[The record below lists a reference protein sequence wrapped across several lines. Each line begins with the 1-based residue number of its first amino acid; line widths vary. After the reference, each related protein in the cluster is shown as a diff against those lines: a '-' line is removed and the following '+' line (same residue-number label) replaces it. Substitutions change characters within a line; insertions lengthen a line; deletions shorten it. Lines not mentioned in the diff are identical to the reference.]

1 MTKKEK
7 QEPVSSKILLI
18 VIVTGLLTFV
28 SGFFLNRLLAKSE
41 PGNKADTAPTMG
53 CNVSVIRLQNYKFI
67 KPLAFIDYDCESEQF
82 TALKYRIN
90 SLIDSYKG
98 TGKLVS
104 ASVYLK
110 LFYNNEWMGIN
121 ENEKYSPGSLMKVPV
136 LITLFKMKKSNP
148 NLFNL
153 SITYSHPFSSNKRQ
167 NIQDKHIVPGHT
179 YTVRDLIDYMI
190 IYSDNDATNLLDTML
205 DTGLF
210 MKVFTDLGL
219 QAPDWKASDYP
230 VSPKDFSLIMRALYN
245 SVCLSPED
253 SEQATEI
260 LSHTQY
266 RNGLLRGLPDN
277 LQIAHKFGEGG
288 FDNCPELSESAII
301 YLNGKNYLLTVMAK
315 GNDLHKT
322 EELFGQISNAVFQGI

>member
-1 MTKKEK
+1 M
-7 QEPVSSKILLI
+7 
-18 VIVTGLLTFV
+18 
-28 SGFFLNRLLAKSE
+28 
-41 PGNKADTAPTMG
+41 
-53 CNVSVIRLQNYKFI
+53 
-67 KPLAFIDYDCESEQF
+67 
-82 TALKYRIN
+82 
-90 SLIDSYKG
+90 
-98 TGKLVS
+98 LVS
-104 ASVYLK
+104 AAVYLK
-110 LFYNNEWMGIN
+110 LFNNNEWMGIN

-136 LITLFKMKKSNP
+136 LITLFKMKKANP

-153 SITYSHPFSSNKRQ
+153 SITYSHPFSTNKRQ
-167 NIQDKHIVPGHT
+167 NIQDKHIEPGHT
-179 YTVRDLIDYMI
+179 YTVRELIDYMI
-190 IYSDNDATNLLDTML
+190 TFSDNDATNLLDTML

-219 QAPDWKASDYP
+219 QAPDWKANDYP
-230 VSPKDFSLIMRALYN
+230 ISPKDFSLIMRALYN
-245 SVCLSPED
+245 SVYLSPED

-322 EELFGQISNAVFQGI
+322 EELFGQISSTVYQGI

>member
-1 MTKKEK
+1 MNKKWK
-7 QEPVSSKILLI
+7 QEPTRSGII
-18 VIVTGLLTFV
+18 VIVVVSGVLTFA
-28 SGFFLNRLLAKSE
+28 SGFFLERFLARSE
-41 PGNKADTAPTMG
+41 PGSKTDTYATQT

-67 KPLAFIDYDCESEQF
+67 KPLAFVNYECESEQF
-82 TALKYRIN
+82 IGLKCKIN
-90 SLIDSYKG
+90 NLIESYKG

-110 LFYNNEWMGIN
+110 IFNNNEWMGIN

-153 SITYSHPFSSNKRQ
+153 SITYNHPFSSNKRQ
-167 NIQDKHIVPGHT
+167 NIHDKHIEPGHT
-179 YTVRDLIDYMI
+179 YSVMELINYMI
-190 IYSDNDATNLLDTML
+190 TYSDNDATNLLDTIL
-205 DTGLF
+205 DTSQF

-219 QAPDWKASDYP
+219 PAPDWKANDYP
-230 VSPKDFSLIMRALYN
+230 ISSKDFSLIMRALYN
-245 SVCLSPED
+245 SVYLSPED

-266 RNGLLRGLPDN
+266 KNGLLRNLPDN

-288 FDNCPELSESAII
+288 YDTCPELSESAII

-322 EELFGQISNAVFQGI
+322 EELLGQISSTVYQGI